1 MTVIRATDKDVE
13 RLREDKRSEERSL
26 MKWSAIH
33 KLCRDM
39 KSSSYRKAGFQD
51 LERLHFALLNE
62 AENHNLTG
70 QEYMITR
77 KQFLSIVLT
86 STFGVANRRTL
97 NRIFSSFDP
106 DLNDDVDVREF
117 TGAMRLMWK
126 PSESPY
132 DKMQALFHIFQSEDR
147 EDDVISRDLLDV
159 MLLLCSESKMERLEM
174 SNLINRTFRRTKT
187 NSFITYSEYLE
198 GLKEKDKSL
207 MRVFQRHFM
216 DRLPRHVRNEV
227 ARCQ

>member
-1 MTVIRATDKDVE
+1 M
-13 RLREDKRSEERSL
+13 
-26 MKWSAIH
+26 
-33 KLCRDM
+33 
-39 KSSSYRKAGFQD
+39 
-51 LERLHFALLNE
+51 
-62 AENHNLTG
+62 
-70 QEYMITR
+70 
-77 KQFLSIVLT
+77 T

>member
-1 MTVIRATDKDVE
+1 
-13 RLREDKRSEERSL
+13 

-70 QEYMITR
+70 QEYMMTR

-97 NRIFSSFDP
+97 NRIFPLSIP
-106 DLNDDVDVREF
+106 
-117 TGAMRLMWK
+117 
-126 PSESPY
+126 
-132 DKMQALFHIFQSEDR
+132 I
-147 EDDVISRDLLDV
+147 
-159 MLLLCSESKMERLEM
+159 
-174 SNLINRTFRRTKT
+174 
-187 NSFITYSEYLE
+187 
-198 GLKEKDKSL
+198 
-207 MRVFQRHFM
+207 
-216 DRLPRHVRNEV
+216 
-227 ARCQ
+227 

>member
-1 MTVIRATDKDVE
+1 MTTPV
-13 RLREDKRSEERSL
+13 
-26 MKWSAIH
+26 
-33 KLCRDM
+33 
-39 KSSSYRKAGFQD
+39 
-51 LERLHFALLNE
+51 ERLHFALLNE

-174 SNLINRTFRRTKT
+174 SNLIIQK
-187 NSFITYSEYLE
+187 
-198 GLKEKDKSL
+198 
-207 MRVFQRHFM
+207 VF
-216 DRLPRHVRNEV
+216 LCTVL
-227 ARCQ
+227 